1 MADIEKLLLLD
12 AIWTDLLVQEP
23 PLDARQARVLRV
35 LADDL
40 VETLEAVSR
49 SAPYIEE
56 VVQSDP
62 AGSYASFRKNLAQ
75 AQLDSRALDFL
86 GRTFSS
92 PDDLV
97 NHIGRCVST
106 IIRQTRFERE
116 ALLEKKRQIE
126 TYRTSTG
133 DLTEDQIC
141 SLAGLTFGFGLVT
154 GNWAA
159 VGFGI
164 GVAAGAGCF

>member
-1 MADIEKLLLLD
+1 LDKELKERGVVQFRGAAIAMADIEKLLLLD

-75 AQLDSRALDFL
+75 AQLDSYGSCR
-86 GRTFSS
+86 S
-92 PDDLV
+92 
-97 NHIGRCVST
+97 
-106 IIRQTRFERE
+106 
-116 ALLEKKRQIE
+116 
-126 TYRTSTG
+126 
-133 DLTEDQIC
+133 
-141 SLAGLTFGFGLVT
+141 
-154 GNWAA
+154 
-159 VGFGI
+159 
-164 GVAAGAGCF
+164 